1 MKFFNYIFVGLAVFM
16 LASCDDLLE
25 STNDETRE
33 APEEVEE
40 AASEA
45 QEEPQTE
52 EVEQVEEVTE
62 EVEQVEQSQDTSYA
76 NDNSHNRISVT
87 LSRVVDGDSVNVYH
101 NGEELK
107 LRLLLMDTPESVHPN
122 KPVEPYAIEASN
134 RMKELVAQGNL
145 SIEYDTG
152 DQTDHY
158 GRHLVYLYSGDTNLN
173 GQMIEEGYARVGY
186 IYEQQRHLDTF
197 YAQQQYAKDNNLRIW
212 SMNGYVNEGGEGF
225 NSHLFIEEET
235 STQQTQS
242 NQDNSG
248 GYNFKNCTE
257 LREVFPNGVHRGHEA
272 YQSKMDRDNDGH
284 ACE

>member
-1 MKFFNYIFVGLAVFM
+1 M
-16 LASCDDLLE
+16 LASCDLLFE
-25 STNDETRE
+25 STDDETLE

-40 AASEA
+40 VESVEEAASDA
-45 QEEPQTE
+45 QEETQNE
-52 EVEQVEEVTE
+52 EVNEEEVVQT
-62 EVEQVEQSQDTSYA
+62 EQSQDTSYS
-76 NDNSHNRISVT
+76 NDNSHNRIPVT

-197 YAQQQYAKDNNLRIW
+197 YGQQQYAKDNNLRIW

-225 NSHLFIEEET
+225 NSHLFVEEET
-235 STQQTQS
+235 STPAQQNQQNQQTQQTQS
-242 NQDNSG
+242 DNSNSG

-257 LREVFPNGVHRGHEA
+257 LREVFPNGVQRGHEA